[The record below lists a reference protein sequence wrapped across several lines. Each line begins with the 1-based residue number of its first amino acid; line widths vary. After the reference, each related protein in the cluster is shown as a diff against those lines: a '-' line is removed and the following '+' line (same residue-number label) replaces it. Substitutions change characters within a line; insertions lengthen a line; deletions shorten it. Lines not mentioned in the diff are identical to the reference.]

1 MFQGIPVSVTA
12 VDPHWRENF
21 VSVVS
26 VVERR
31 SENIADPLA
40 LAPATRDCDLV
51 TEVIDSLAALRAL
64 EPEWRALQR
73 RVGRPSQVFQSFD
86 WCSAWAEGL
95 GDARE
100 HNLRIV
106 TVRIDGHLAL
116 VWPLMRTCVGPL
128 CVLRW
133 LSDPYSQYGD
143 VLVAADAGRD
153 RLLAAAWERIRSL
166 PGVDA
171 IRLRH
176 VRVDAVAACFLAR
189 HCRPVGDTD
198 SAPCLDLTAFADEAA
213 YARRYTKAQRRRR
226 KRIRRELEEKGALD
240 FRLLRS
246 GPEFDALIDRTI
258 AEKRH
263 WLAERGLHSR
273 PLADPRLADFIRRL
287 ADFEDLDLVLS
298 VLTSGSEPV
307 AFEIGLRFGGHHF
320 GYITA
325 HDTCLTDA
333 SPARLHMDLSQR
345 RAIADGLAAFDLMV
359 PGDPHKVSWS
369 CHSVDVFDF
378 CAPVTLAGHLY
389 GLAYLESLRPLARRA
404 YLIAPP
410 AVRRHFKR
418 LVGA

>member
-1 MFQGIPVSVTA
+1 MSV
-12 VDPHWRENF
+12 DC
-21 VSVVS
+21 

-31 SENIADPLA
+31 GETGADPC
-40 LAPATRDCDLV
+40 APAFATNDANLV
-51 TEVIDSLAALRAL
+51 AEVADNLAALRAL

-73 RVGRPSQVFQSFD
+73 HVGRPSQVFQSFD
-86 WCSAWAEGL
+86 WCSAWAAGL
-95 GDARE
+95 GDER
-100 HNLRIV
+100 HLDLRIV
-106 TVRIDGHLAL
+106 TVRVDGRLAL
-116 VWPLMRTCVGPL
+116 VWPLMRTSVGPF

-143 VLVAADAGRD
+143 VLVAADADRE
-153 RLLAAAWERIRSL
+153 RLLAAAWAHIRSL
-166 PGVDA
+166 PGIDA

-176 VRVDAVAACFLAR
+176 VRIDAVAVSFLAR
-189 HCRPVGDTD
+189 HCRPVGAAE

-213 YARRYTKAQRRRR
+213 YAQRYTKAQRRRR
-226 KRIRRELEEKGALD
+226 RRIHQELEKRGTLD
-240 FRLLRS
+240 FRVLRA

-273 PLADPRLADFIRRL
+273 PLADPHLADFMRRL
-287 ADFEDLDLVLS
+287 AGREDLDVVLS
-298 VLTSGSEPV
+298 VLTTGSEPV

-325 HDTCLTDA
+325 HDTRLTDA

-345 RAIADGLAAFDLMV
+345 RAIADGLAVFDLMV

-378 CAPVTLAGHLY
+378 HAPVTLKGSLY
-389 GLAYLESLRPLARRA
+389 GLAYLEGLRPLARRA
-404 YLIAPP
+404 YFMAPP
-410 AVRRHFKR
+410 GVRRHFKR
-418 LVGA
+418 LICA